1 MVVVP
6 AVNAET
12 SPVPDVMV
20 ATAVLVLLHVPPVE
34 TSDRVVVVPAQ
45 IVVVP
50 VIGVVGF
57 TVTMAVVVHP
67 PAVTNVI
74 VEVPGAIPLIM
85 PVVSP
90 AVATAVLPLV
100 QVPPRSRSL
109 KDMVKPGQTS
119 VAPCITSGTG
129 FTVNTPVRIQPVE
142 SV

>member
-100 QVPPRSRSL
+100 QVPVPA
-109 KDMVKPGQTS
+109 TS
-119 VAPCITSGTG
+119 VSVVVLPWQITSVPDIAAIGLIVT
-129 FTVNTPVRIQPVE
+129 TAVE
-142 SV
+142 THPAAEV